1 MIEWRYRSRLIG
13 LAVIMMLALIGVS
26 ARLIYLHFHL
36 GPGMDRGARITAM
49 RQFRERLAVG
59 RGKILDRN
67 GNVLALDL
75 VKKELC
81 ANPAVIG
88 SNRNVRAVAETMG
101 RILNMEPQVL
111 MDRINHPERQ
121 FVYVT
126 GFGHVLQDDQAEAFG
141 RMQLPGVFLQ
151 DAILRSYPRGASLCH
166 VLGYVNL
173 DPGRNGCSGIEQR
186 WDRYL
191 RGVPGLLVGERD
203 GRRREL
209 YDRRMLEIK
218 SCPGANVTLTID
230 QYVQYIVER
239 ALEKA
244 VCEQHAKAAWAI
256 VERVRTGEILAM
268 ANIPAF
274 DPRAFRTTAPE
285 TMRNHCIANNYE
297 PGSTFKVTVVAA
309 ALNEKLVTPAQIF
322 DCENGTWFYQ
332 RRPLHDFHPY
342 GNLSVADIIK
352 KSSNIGAAKIAVLLG
367 NTRLYAYLKQFGIGE
382 RTGIELP
389 GEETGLLWPVS
400 KWTSIS
406 PTRIAIGH
414 EVAVTA
420 LQMLGV
426 LCTIANDGVRMKPYI
441 VQKVADIDGRVLYQ
455 QGPVAVGQPIRPD
468 TARLM
473 KSLLVRVTEEG
484 GTGAPARVEGY
495 NVGGKTGTAQ
505 KAIHGGYSDKL
516 NMSSFMG
523 FIPAEDPQLAIIVV
537 LDEPSKNVRTGGYVA
552 GPVFKEIAEQSVRYL
567 DIAPQRKC
575 LPTGAAAL
583 RNGHLAGVNRGI

>member
-1 MIEWRYRSRLIG
+1 MIERRYRNRLIG
-13 LAVIMMLALIGVS
+13 LAILMTLALTGVS
-26 ARLIYLHFHL
+26 ARLVYLHFHL
-36 GPGMDRGARITAM
+36 GPGVDRGARITAM

-81 ANPAVIG
+81 ASPAEIA
-88 SNRNVRAVAETMG
+88 SNHNAQAVAETMG
-101 RILNMEPQVL
+101 RILNVEPRVL
-111 MDRINHPERQ
+111 MDRINRPERQ
-121 FVYVT
+121 FIYVN
-126 GFGHVLQDDQAEAFG
+126 GFGHALEDDQAEALA
-141 RMQLPGVFLQ
+141 RAKLPGIFLT
-151 DAILRSYPRGASLCH
+151 DAMVRSYPRGASLCH

-173 DPGRNGCSGIEQR
+173 EAERNGCAGIEQR

-203 GRRREL
+203 GRRHEL
-209 YDRRMLEIK
+209 YDRRLLEIK
-218 SCPGANVTLTID
+218 SRPGANVTLTID

-239 ALEKA
+239 ALENA
-244 VCEQHAKAAWAI
+244 MREQRAKAAWAI

-268 ANIPAF
+268 ANMPAF
-274 DPRAFRTTAPE
+274 DQRTFRATAPDS
-285 TMRNHCIANNYE
+285 MRNRCIANNYE
-297 PGSTFKVTVVAA
+297 PGSTFKVSVVAA
-309 ALNEKLVTPAQIF
+309 ALNEKLVSPTQIF
-322 DCENGTWFYQ
+322 DCENGTWIYQ

-352 KSSNIGAAKIAVLLG
+352 KSSNIGAAKIAILLG
-367 NTRLYAYLKQFGIGE
+367 NERLYAYLKLFGIGE
-382 RTGIELP
+382 YTGIELP
-389 GEETGLLWPVS
+389 GEEAGLLYPVS

-426 LCTIANDGVRMKPYI
+426 LCAIANDGVRMKPYI
-441 VQKVADIDGRVLYQ
+441 IQHVVDADGRVLYQ
-455 QGPVAVGQPIRPD
+455 QTPVVASRPIRPD

-484 GTGAPARVEGY
+484 GTGTRARVEGY

-505 KAIHGGYSDKL
+505 KAIPGGYSDKL

-537 LDEPSKNVRTGGYVA
+537 LDEPNSDVRTGGYVA

-567 DIAPQRKC
+567 DIAP
-575 LPTGAAAL
+575 PGDAAAVSRPDVDPNL
-583 RNGHLAGVNRGI
+583 GI